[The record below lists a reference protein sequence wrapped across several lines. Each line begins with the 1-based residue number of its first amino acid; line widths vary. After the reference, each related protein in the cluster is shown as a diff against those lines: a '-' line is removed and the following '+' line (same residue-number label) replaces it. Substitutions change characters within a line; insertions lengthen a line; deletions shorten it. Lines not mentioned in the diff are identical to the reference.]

1 MAQTPS
7 DVMTSDEPAGGLR
20 RSPLHDRH
28 VALGAKMAD
37 FGGWDMPIEYPGGG
51 VVREHT
57 TVREAVGVFDVS
69 HLGKALVVG
78 SSAAAYVNATLTN
91 DLGRI
96 APGQAQYTMCCDAS
110 GGVVDD
116 LIVYLRSE
124 DEALLVPNAANTA
137 EVVRRLAA
145 QAPDGVT
152 VTDEH
157 ESYGVIAVQG
167 PRSDEVLQE
176 LGLPTGH
183 PYMSFVDA
191 SWQGGPVVVCRSGY
205 TGERG
210 YELMPAWDA
219 TPALWDAL
227 LEAAG
232 RFGGLPAGLGARDT
246 LRTEMG
252 YPLHGHELSLDITP
266 VQARAGW
273 AVGWKK
279 PEFWGKAAL
288 EAEREAKSSR
298 LLRGLLAL
306 DRGIPRA
313 ECRVVSGSLEDGAP
327 VGVTTSGTFS
337 PSLKQG
343 IALALLDR
351 SVEDGDEVVVDVRGR
366 GLRCRVVKPP
376 FVTTST
382 D

>member
-1 MAQTPS
+1 MSETTATPS
-7 DVMTSDEPAGGLR
+7 TAQLR
-20 RSPLHDRH
+20 QSPLHDRH

-57 TVREAVGVFDVS
+57 TVRQAVGVFDVS
-69 HLGKALVVG
+69 HLGKALVRG
-78 SSAAAYVNATLTN
+78 PGAAEYVNTTLTN
-91 DLGRI
+91 DLSRI
-96 APGQAQYTMCCDAS
+96 AVGQAQYTMCCDAS

-116 LIVYLRSE
+116 LIVYLRSD

-137 EVVRRLAA
+137 EVVRRLAD
-145 QAPDGVT
+145 QAPSGVT

-157 ESYGVIAVQG
+157 ESFGVIAVQG
-167 PRSDEVLQE
+167 PRSDEVLQA

-183 PYMSFVDA
+183 AYMSFVDA
-191 SWQGGPVVVCRSGY
+191 TWQGGPVVVCRSGY

-227 LEAAG
+227 MQAAG
-232 RFGGLPAGLGARDT
+232 PLGGLPAGLGARDT

-279 PEFWGKAAL
+279 PAFWGKEAL
-288 EAEREAKSSR
+288 QAEREAKQSR

-313 ECRVVSGSLEDGAP
+313 ECRVLTGSVESGTQ

-337 PSLKQG
+337 PTLKQG

-351 SVEDGDEVVVDVRGR
+351 SVEDGDEVLVDVRGR

-376 FVTTST
+376 FVETST
-382 D
+382 S